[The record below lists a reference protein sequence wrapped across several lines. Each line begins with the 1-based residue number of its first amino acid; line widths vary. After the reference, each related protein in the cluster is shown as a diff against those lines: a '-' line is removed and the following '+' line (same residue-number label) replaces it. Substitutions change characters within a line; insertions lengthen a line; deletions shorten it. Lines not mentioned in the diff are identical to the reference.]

1 MRILFLITTLTLS
14 FVSVW
19 AQTDQFAGKNTIDY
33 NGLTWEIG
41 YQGTPIYYLTP
52 LESKYNYEHI
62 QYKNGGAVKVVE
74 RPIPDFKNANDPDH
88 AFSCWEACYIAFYD
102 KLQELSND
110 KSSIWFGMWIDSET
124 GKVADVSIG
133 FYRKSYLSTLD
144 FSYFDKVRTLI
155 LDNVEFDVKPDHKHF
170 TFIEVVQTVSFT
182 ELLPEP
188 QGPYLTQALNRMRQ
202 TVLPHPEGT
211 SIGTPYTRKKESKRP
226 PLDSMAFPNKYV
238 VQELEFGLWQDFG
251 LTTPL
256 EHTNNNNCVI
266 LRKFDPING
275 NYQIALIGKTYYDQ
289 RIKHQKKVLM
299 TIDNS
304 GQIVDQ
310 LEVGYAGYDN
320 ILRDLAYVKEFSLSK
335 DEKQNRMVIQTWHL
349 KPKDVIMFGQ
359 QQIGDVQTPLQ
370 ADLFHNS
377 YSIDASGHFIHIEER
392 LLELPGGNYTLN
404 DYKVNSNNFG
414 ERGELEILPSGLIF

>member
-1 MRILFLITTLTLS
+1 MPEFKNSRNPKLS
-14 FVSVW
+14 FDVW
-19 AQTDQFAGKNTIDY
+19 DA
-33 NGLTWEIG
+33 
-41 YQGTPIYYLTP
+41 
-52 LESKYNYEHI
+52 S
-62 QYKNGGAVKVVE
+62 
-74 RPIPDFKNANDPDH
+74 
-88 AFSCWEACYIAFYD
+88 YIAFYD
-102 KLQELSND
+102 KLQELSNGNT
-110 KSSIWFGMWIDSET
+110 KMWAGLWADPET
-124 GKVADVSIG
+124 GKIEDVVIG
-133 FYRKSYLSTLD
+133 FYRESYLSTLD
-144 FSYFDKVRTLI
+144 ISYFDKLRTLI
-155 LDNVEFDVKPDHKHF
+155 LENVEFEVDPSFKKYK
-170 TFIEVVQTVSFT
+170 FISLVQNVSFT

-211 SIGTPYTRKKESKRP
+211 SIGTPLTRKKESNRS

-275 NYQIALIGKTYYDQ
+275 NYQIALIGKTYNDQ
-289 RIKHQKKVLM
+289 RIKHQKKILM

-304 GQIVDQ
+304 GQIIDQ

-349 KPKDVIMFGQ
+349 KPRDVIMFGQ
-359 QQIGDVQTPLQ
+359 HQIGDVQTPLE

-377 YSIDASGHFIHIEER
+377 YSMDASGHFIHIEER
-392 LLELPGGNYTLN
+392 LLELPVGNYTLN

-414 ERGELEILPSGLIF
+414 ERGELEILPSDISF